1 MSTNE
6 TDIAKLSLNDTFYD
20 WYLRTNQVIDYVN
33 PVNVYDVFAG
43 AGLSESRTGNPGT
56 IELSVATNPSLYGI
70 NTLVS
75 TQGVSQVVL
84 DYNALSQGTVSN
96 TSLFSIQNN
105 TDQIFFVEASDMLPP
120 EINGNHAFGGVIT
133 VADLIVD
140 DGTITINN
148 TGSNRDSCGLVIE
161 SVNDTNTENVSFTYD
176 TTTEAWYSSEYL
188 GVKSGKGFVTD
199 SSPKAVFPFIA
210 TSAQGQV
217 DVRLQSTIGGI
228 PERISLEAEFDANNS
243 LTVAHYLNNSL
254 VNEIVE
260 FTSNGTNGSSVIV
273 KDTIQITDILN
284 SNPFSQTP
292 AVTSVPITD
301 STNGYLSQFVNRV
314 KVAKGSAAVGD
325 FVRMNGS
332 SLAKASPSSVANA
345 QVLGV
350 VESIDGAN
358 AVVITSG
365 PFSGISGLSGLT
377 TGDVYYLDPNSAG
390 DVTNTDPSNTNGVL
404 DKPVFIATSATSGVI
419 IPDFAG
425 TGTTVVGGGGGSG
438 TINNAFATISIGT
451 TDITASGEDTLTLVG
466 GDNITL
472 VPSGNQITI
481 NCDITSSGTANTF
494 LTYNN
499 SGAFTQL
506 APSSYSVLAKPL
518 NGALSSVVIQPGN
531 IIGRLDDTDDT
542 DNPVQSLSASQVLDI
557 LGFSSNSFI
566 RTISFETGTGT
577 TEYTFDADTTGEDVV
592 IRAGSNIS
600 FEYAGGALY
609 INSTGD
615 GGTNTVIGSGELTV
629 GTEGGTQYT
638 TNTINFETDYAG
650 SKLAT
655 EEFIQFSIRQ
665 VTSNIAFISAK
676 PTENYFRYN
685 IGTSGANTHT
695 PGYTLQLATDTK
707 KNLVF
712 GFNKNTTVKTETI
725 SINLSPT
732 IQVDKI
738 VPSVSTQG
746 SGLILSGGDDAGRN
760 TLRLIDEPRNIGSG
774 DESTIVIN
782 AFDDINPPIITRQ
795 STQNL
800 AGPNSGKCVS
810 FYADSDAPTAGDTY
824 SYPFRFYKIIVDEI
838 ECANLNATESTKVT
852 QFANKIIGFEDTSVI
867 SGGSVSRIILTD
879 AVASGSPPYG
889 ASGTMLRF
897 DDSANPSSTAFIF
910 KPSYAF
916 FDPDNLTLSKMLVV
930 GDALRFANPSSVT
943 QWSPYLKFGSSTSE
957 MRLVSTAGSNSIL
970 EFAGNSGSTLGS
982 TGVVAGS
989 YAFLNYFDGTNNQYL
1004 RIKSEAEIVADT
1016 LTLKD
1021 STGNGLKFDTVAPT
1035 AGQVLYVDDL
1045 TGLVGNIKSGYII
1058 KPWTGT
1064 TTGDPIN
1071 TLYYTI

>member
-6 TDIAKLSLNDTFYD
+6 TDIVKLSLNDTFYD

-148 TGSNRDSCGLVIE
+148 TGSNRDNCGLVIE

-284 SNPFSQTP
+284 SDPFSQTP

-332 SLAKASPSSVANA
+332 FLAKASPSSIANA

-350 VESIDGAN
+350 VESIDGAD

-390 DVTNTDPSNTNGVL
+390 DVTNIDPTNTNGVL

-499 SGAFTQL
+499 AGAFTQL
-506 APSSYSVLAKPL
+506 APSSYSVLARPL

-542 DNPVQSLSASQVLDI
+542 DNPVQSLSSSQVLDI
-557 LGFSSNSFI
+557 LGFSGNSFI
-566 RTISFETGTGT
+566 KTISFETGTGT
-577 TEYTFDADTTGEDVV
+577 PEYIFDAATSEDVV

-600 FEYAGGALY
+600 FEYVGGALY

-615 GGTNTVIGSGELTV
+615 GGTNTVIGSGDLTV
-629 GTEGGTQYT
+629 GVEGGTQYT
-638 TNTINFETDYAG
+638 ANTLNFETDYAG
-650 SKLAT
+650 AAT
-655 EEFIQFSIRQ
+655 AANEFIQFNARQ
-665 VTSNIAFISAK
+665 TTGGIAFISAK
-676 PTENYFRYN
+676 PTENYFRYSV
-685 IGTSGANTHT
+685 GGSSSTHT
-695 PGYTLQLATDTK
+695 PGYALATATDSK
-707 KNLVF
+707 KNIVF
-712 GFNKNTTVKTETI
+712 GFTKNAIAQTETI
-725 SINLSPT
+725 SINLAST
-732 IQVDKI
+732 IIVDKI
-738 VPSVSTQG
+738 APNASTG
-746 SGLILSGGDDAGRN
+746 NSGLTLSGGDDTNRN

-782 AFDDINPPIITRQ
+782 AFDTVGLPDTTRQ

-800 AGPNSGKCVS
+800 GGLFTNKCVS
-810 FYADSDAPTAGDTY
+810 FYADSDSPTVGDTY
-824 SYPFRFYKIIVDEI
+824 TYPFRFYKIIVDEI
-838 ECANLNATESTKVT
+838 ECQNLVAQEATKVEQT
-852 QFANKIIGFEDTSVI
+852 VNRILGTADTTTGF
-867 SGGSVSRIILTD
+867 GPNVSRIIFTD
-879 AVASGSPPYG
+879 DASGVTPFG
-889 ASGTMLRF
+889 QTGTMLQF
-897 DDSANPSSTAFIF
+897 KDSITSSTAYIF
-910 KPSYAF
+910 KPSDALTN
-916 FDPDNLTLSKMLVV
+916 PDTTVSKMLII
-930 GDALRFANPSSVT
+930 GDGLRFANPSSVT

-957 MRLVSTAGSNSIL
+957 MRLVSTAGANSIL

-1004 RIKSEAEIVADT
+1004 RIQSNAELVADT
-1016 LTLKD
+1016 LTIKD
-1021 STGNGLKFDTVAPT
+1021 SSGNGFKFDTVAPT
-1035 AGQVLYVDDL
+1035 EGQVLYVDTL
-1045 TGLVGNIKSGYII
+1045 TGSVGNIKSGYII

-1071 TLYYTI
+1071 TLYYTII

>member
-6 TDIAKLSLNDTFYD
+6 TDIVKLSLNDTFYD
-20 WYLRTNQVIDYVN
+20 WYLKTNQVIDYVN

-390 DVTNTDPSNTNGVL
+390 DVTNTDPLNTNGVL

-685 IGTSGANTHT
+685 IGASGANTHT

-712 GFNKNTTVKTETI
+712 GFSKNTTAKTENI

-738 VPSVSTQG
+738 IPSVSTQG

-782 AFDDINPPIITRQ
+782 AFDDITPPITRQ

-800 AGPNSGKCVS
+800 GGTIGSKCVS
-810 FYADSDAPTAGDTY
+810 FYADSDAPTAGDPYT
-824 SYPFRFYKIIVDEI
+824 YPFRFYKIIVDEI
-838 ECANLNATESTKVT
+838 ECQNLVAQEATKVEQT
-852 QFANKIIGFEDTSVI
+852 VNRILGTADTTTGFGAN
-867 SGGSVSRIILTD
+867 VSRIIFTD
-879 AVASGSPPYG
+879 DASGVTPFG
-889 ASGTMLRF
+889 ATGTMLQF
-897 DDSANPSSTAFIF
+897 KDSITGSTAYIF
-910 KPSYAF
+910 KPSDALTT
-916 FDPDNLTLSKMLVV
+916 PDTTVSKMLIV
-930 GDALRFANPSSVT
+930 GDGLRFANPSSVT
-943 QWSPYLKFGSSTSE
+943 QWSPYLKFGTSTSE
-957 MRLVSTAGSNSIL
+957 MRLVSTAGVNSIL
-970 EFAGNSGSTLGS
+970 EFAGNSGTTLGS

-989 YAFLNYFDGTNNQYL
+989 YAFLNYFDGANNQYF
-1004 RIKSEAEIVADT
+1004 RIKSDAEIVANT
-1016 LTLKD
+1016 LTIKD
-1021 STGNGLKFDTVAPT
+1021 SSGNGFKFDTVAPT
-1035 AGQVLYVDDL
+1035 AGHVLYVDTL
-1045 TGLVGNIKSGYII
+1045 TGSVGNIKSGYII
-1058 KPWTGT
+1058 KQWTGT

>member
-20 WYLRTNQVIDYVN
+20 WYLKTNQVIDYVN
-33 PVNVYDVFAG
+33 PVNVYNVFAG

-75 TQGVSQVVL
+75 TQGFSQVVL

-148 TGSNRDSCGLVIE
+148 TGSNRDNCGLVIE

-217 DVRLQSTIGGI
+217 DVRLQSTISGI

-314 KVAKGSAAVGD
+314 KVAKGSAVVGD

-390 DVTNTDPSNTNGVL
+390 DVTNTDPLNTNGVL

-425 TGTTVVGGGGGSG
+425 TGTTVVDGGGSG

-481 NCDITSSGTANTF
+481 NSDISSSGTANTF
-494 LTYNN
+494 LTYNS
-499 SGAFTQL
+499 SGAITQL

-518 NGALSSVVIQPGN
+518 NGSLSSVVIQPGN
-531 IIGRLDDTDDT
+531 LLGRLDDTDDT
-542 DNPVQSLSASQVLDI
+542 NNPVQSLSGSQVLDI
-557 LGFSSNSFI
+557 LGFTGNSFI
-566 RTISFETGTGT
+566 KTISFETGTGT

-655 EEFIQFSIRQ
+655 DEFIQFSIRQ

-712 GFNKNTTVKTETI
+712 GFSKNTTTKTETI

-738 VPSVSTQG
+738 IPSISTQG

-782 AFDDINPPIITRQ
+782 ALDAITPPITRQ

-800 AGPNSGKCVS
+800 GGTIGSKCVS

-824 SYPFRFYKIIVDEI
+824 SYPFRFYKLIVDEI
-838 ECANLNATESTKVT
+838 ECANLNATEAVKTT
-852 QFANKIIGFEDTSVI
+852 QTANKIIGFEDTTT
-867 SGGSVSRIILTD
+867 GFGASVSRIILTD
-879 AVASGSPPYG
+879 AMASGSPPYG
-889 ASGTMLRF
+889 ESGTMLRF
-897 DDSANPSSTAFIF
+897 DDSLVDGSIAYIF
-910 KPSYAF
+910 KPARSLAGATES
-916 FDPDNLTLSKMLVV
+916 NILVV

-957 MRLVSTAGSNSIL
+957 MRLVSPAGVNSIL

-989 YAFLNYFDGTNNQYL
+989 YAFLNYFDGTSNQYL
-1004 RIKSEAEIVADT
+1004 RIKSDAEIVANT
-1016 LTLKD
+1016 LTFKD
-1021 STGNGLKFDTVAPT
+1021 SSGNGFKFDTVAPT
-1035 AGQVLYVDDL
+1035 AGQVLYIDTL
-1045 TGLVGNIKSGYII
+1045 TGSVGNIKSGYII

>member
-6 TDIAKLSLNDTFYD
+6 TDIVKLSLNDTFYD

-70 NTLVS
+70 NTLVN

-148 TGSNRDSCGLVIE
+148 TGSNRDNCGLVIE
-161 SVNDTNTENVSFTYD
+161 SVSDTNTENVSFTYD

-284 SNPFSQTP
+284 SDPFSQTP

-301 STNGYLSQFVNRV
+301 STDGYLSQFVNRV

-332 SLAKASPSSVANA
+332 SLAKASPSSIANA

-390 DVTNTDPSNTNGVL
+390 DVTNTDPLNTNGVL

-425 TGTTVVGGGGGSG
+425 TGTTVVGGGGSG

-481 NCDITSSGTANTF
+481 NSDISSSGTANTF

-531 IIGRLDDTDDT
+531 ILGRLDDTDDT

-557 LGFSSNSFI
+557 LGFSGNSFI
-566 RTISFETGTGT
+566 KTISFETGTGT
-577 TEYTFDADTTGEDVV
+577 PEYIFDAATSEDVV

-600 FEYAGGALY
+600 FEYVGGALY

-615 GGTNTVIGSGELTV
+615 GGTNTVIGSGDLTV
-629 GTEGGTQYT
+629 GVEGGTQYT
-638 TNTINFETDYAG
+638 ANTLNFESDYAG
-650 SKLAT
+650 SNDSLD
-655 EEFIQFSIRQ
+655 EFIQFSARQ
-665 VTSNIAFISAK
+665 TTGGIAFISAK
-676 PTENYFRYN
+676 PTENYFKYSIN
-685 IGTSGANTHT
+685 GSFTHT
-695 PGYTLQLATDTK
+695 PGYALATTTDSK
-707 KNLVF
+707 RNIVF
-712 GFNKNTTVKTETI
+712 GFTKNTTAKTETI
-725 SINLSPT
+725 SINLAPT
-732 IQVDKI
+732 IIVDKI
-738 VPSVSTQG
+738 SPSAST
-746 SGLILSGGDDAGRN
+746 SNNGLTLSGGDDSNRN
-760 TLRLIDEPRNIGSG
+760 TLRLIDQPRNLGAG
-774 DESTIVIN
+774 DESTIIIN
-782 AFDDINPPIITRQ
+782 AFDDISTLVTRQ
-795 STQNL
+795 STQNI
-800 AGPNSGKCVS
+800 AGSIGNKCVS
-810 FYADSDAPTAGDTY
+810 FYADSDAPNSGEIYT
-824 SYPFRFYKIIVDEI
+824 YPFRFYKIIVDEI
-838 ECANLNATESTKVT
+838 ECTNLNANESVKVT
-852 QFANKIIGFEDTSVI
+852 QFANKIIGFEDTTTI
-867 SGGSVSRIILTD
+867 SGESISKIILTD
-879 AVASGSPPYG
+879 NYPSYG
-889 ASGTMLRF
+889 GGGTMLQF
-897 DDSANPSSTAFIF
+897 VDSAVTSSTAFIY
-910 KPSYAF
+910 KPARATTSA
-916 FDPDNLTLSKMLVV
+916 LESKMLVV
-930 GDALRFANPSSVT
+930 SDALRFANPSSVT
-943 QWSPYLKFGSSTSE
+943 EWSPYLKFGSSTSE
-957 MRLVSTAGSNSIL
+957 MRLVSSAGANSIL
-970 EFAGNSGSTLGS
+970 EFAGNSGSSLGS

-989 YAFLNYFDGTNNQYL
+989 YAFLNYFDGTNNYYL
-1004 RIKSEAEIVADT
+1004 RIQSNAEIVANT
-1016 LTLKD
+1016 LTIKD
-1021 STGNGLKFDTVAPT
+1021 SSGNGFKFDTVAPA
-1035 AGQVLYVDDL
+1035 AGHVLYVD
-1045 TGLVGNIKSGYII
+1045 TVSTSVGNIKSGYII
-1058 KPWTGT
+1058 KQFSTLDA
-1064 TTGDPIN
+1064 GDPIN
-1071 TLYYTI
+1071 TLYYNY